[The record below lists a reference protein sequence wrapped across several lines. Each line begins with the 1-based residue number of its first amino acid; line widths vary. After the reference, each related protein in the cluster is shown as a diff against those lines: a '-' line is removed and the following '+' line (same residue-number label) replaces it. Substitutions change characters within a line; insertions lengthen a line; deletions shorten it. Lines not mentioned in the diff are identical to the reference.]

1 MLASR
6 VYRRVRFQPLTRP
19 DVLGAIPA
27 YHPIYAETDSELIG
41 LVDDQFAH
49 GNMRNWAAFT
59 HSALALLAE
68 TRRDRIDEQIVR
80 NVFALHGGGTDR

>member
-1 MLASR
+1 
-6 VYRRVRFQPLTRP
+6 
-19 DVLGAIPA
+19 
-27 YHPIYAETDSELIG
+27 
-41 LVDDQFAH
+41 
-49 GNMRNWAAFT
+49 MRNWAAFT